1 METQAVEQAVVSTD
15 ALHSYEYDLR
25 HAPIVYV
32 GLVGRH
38 GIGKSTL
45 INDLY
50 HHFREN
56 PYLEPVV
63 EQPYLIVPTR
73 VSFADD
79 LRDSLG
85 QATYT
90 APNKIKKH
98 PLERQ
103 ALQWVGEV
111 SRSRDRNIWLQNYL
125 RRVVN
130 QIAYPDEPILEQ
142 PGLQPVVVV
151 LTDDVY
157 HVNEAAAMDLLV
169 YIHNHTQEAPMPGVY
184 RSVAERETDMLLEN
198 DLVSPEDDMHL
209 YADTPDQLVTSDNIE
224 TIAGLIQS
232 LIYARLEGILIDLY
246 ADD

>member
-1 METQAVEQAVVSTD
+1 METQVFETPVVPNETLQS
-15 ALHSYEYDLR
+15 YDLER
-25 HAPIVYV
+25 APVVYV

-38 GIGKSTL
+38 GIGKSSLVTA
-45 INDLY
+45 LY

-56 PYLEPVV
+56 AYLEPVV
-63 EQPYLIVPTR
+63 EQPYLIVPIR
-73 VSFADD
+73 VSFADE
-79 LRDSLG
+79 LRESLG

-90 APNKIKKH
+90 LPTKVKKH

-111 SRSRDRNIWLQNYL
+111 SRARDRNIWLQSYL
-125 RRVVN
+125 RQVDI
-130 QIAYPDEPILEQ
+130 QINYPSEPILEQ

-169 YIHNHTQEAPMPGVY
+169 YIHSRPETPSIVGVY
-184 RSVAERETDMLLEN
+184 RSVAERETELLLDN
-198 DLVSPEDDMHL
+198 DLVSPEEDIHII
-209 YADTPDQLVTSDNIE
+209 ADIPAELVTENNVAL
-224 TIAGLIQS
+224 IADLVHS
-232 LIYARLEGILIDLY
+232 LIYYRLDGVAMDSY